1 MPRLTRNLLL
11 AAAVVAGTLVTAFQ
25 AHAFEPPCILQTTDQ
40 YRQAVC
46 RFEDEVSRS
55 RFAGQGNR
63 YDVRRLRQ
71 LADRFHNAVRYHNDY
86 FRYASSWEELSEMH
100 VRVERSFISGCRQSD
115 PRLFHAWSHVARQYD
130 RLSDA
135 VYYQARAGRGR
146 QSVWDH
152 RGGDDRFGHNHFDR
166 DRRSDDFRG
175 RDQFGRDQFDSR
187 YSSARPPI
195 GHAVQPVLPIHPVAP
210 VHGFAPRVDP
220 RKDAAAAITAA
231 LLNRLLN

>member
-25 AHAFEPPCILQTTDQ
+25 ANAFEPPCILHATDQ

-71 LADRFHNAVRYHNDY
+71 LADRFHNAVRHHNDY
-86 FRYASSWEELSEMH
+86 FRYARSWEELSEMH

-115 PRLFHAWSHVARQYD
+115 PRLFHAWSHVARQYN
-130 RLSDA
+130 RLSDTI
-135 VYYQARAGRGR
+135 YYQARAGRGR
-146 QSVWDH
+146 SIAWDH
-152 RGGDDRFGHNHFDR
+152 RGGGDRFGYDHFDH
-166 DRRSDDFRG
+166 DRRGNDFGG
-175 RDQFGRDQFDSR
+175 RDQFGRDPFDSR

-195 GHAVQPVLPIHPVAP
+195 GPSAVPVFPIHPVPP
-210 VHGFAPRVDP
+210 VRGFATQVDP
-220 RKDAAAAITAA
+220 RKEAAAAITAA
-231 LLNRLLN
+231 FLNRLLN